1 VTLIESCEAAT
12 QRFPWID
19 RDLLVT
25 GALLHDI
32 GKIRELD
39 WAGAPGYTLEG
50 QLVGHI
56 SIGVAMAQQK
66 MAAIPN
72 FPPRLQMIVEHII
85 LSHHGKHE
93 FGSPKLPMIA
103 EALLL
108 NMLDDMEAK
117 MQMVR
122 DALDANLACGRK
134 GDEFTDR
141 IWALERPMLDARR
154 FLAMDGVDS
163 GSTEIDGETELK
175 RLEEQMSALP
185 AED

>member
-1 VTLIESCEAAT
+1 
-12 QRFPWID
+12 
-19 RDLLVT
+19 
-25 GALLHDI
+25 
-32 GKIRELD
+32 
-39 WAGAPGYTLEG
+39 
-50 QLVGHI
+50 
-56 SIGVAMAQQK
+56 MAQQK
-66 MAAIPN
+66 MASIPN

-141 IWALERPMLDARR
+141 IWALERPILDARR